1 MSTPPEWYKDNFL
14 FSTNPVLIQPAAVN
28 AAFATDYVHW
38 AKPMEEALLQKM
50 LDNSLCF
57 GVYEL
62 PKTSAEIAGRS
73 QPPQIGLARLITDH
87 VSFAYLTDVYILAP
101 YQGRGLG
108 KFLIKCID
116 EVLDSWPQFRRA
128 LLLADSK
135 ETKFYEQMLRMHEFD
150 QGGNGFTMMTRKGAG
165 SVVPV

>member
-1 MSTPPEWYKDNFL
+1 MSSPREWYKDNFL
-14 FSTNPVLIQPAAVN
+14 FSTNPSLIQPSAVN

-38 AKPMEEALLQKM
+38 AKPMEEALLKKM

-73 QPPQIGLARLITDH
+73 HPPQIGLARLITDH

-108 KFLIKCID
+108 KFLIKCVD

-128 LLLADSK
+128 LLMADSK
-135 ETKFYEQMLRMHEFD
+135 EKRFYEQILRMREFV
-150 QGGNGFTMMTRKGAG
+150 QGEHGFTMMTRKGEG
-165 SVVPV
+165 SVIPV